1 VSQSHFTRVFPERHK
16 DKESTMKYGRIVGW
30 GKYAP
35 TRILTNDELAKMV
48 DTSDEWIRART
59 GIRQRHMATE
69 GETTTTMSVAASR
82 AALERAGLT
91 PLDLDLIILA
101 TTSPDHL
108 LPAASSMV
116 QDALG
121 AKCGAFQLQAGC
133 TGFVYGLAAAQAF
146 ISTGLHKNILVIGAE
161 TISRNVDWQDRETC
175 VLFGDGAGA
184 VIVQACDEPTGVLS
198 FVLGS
203 DGSGA
208 EHLKI
213 RLGVHEVMTPEAIAR
228 GEHFIHMNGREVFK
242 FATRVMVQAALEA
255 INQAGMSLSDIDLL
269 IPHQANLRIIELAA
283 RHLNLPMDKVV
294 VNIQNYGNT
303 STASIPIALVETIE
317 AGRVKEGDTLCL
329 VGFGAGLTWAAAVVR
344 WGVSERP
351 FAMSSMFAPVWRVQE
366 RAQVTLRVAQAA
378 AAMRVLTARRALGK
392 RTSQAVEVV
401 KSKAGAALL
410 PLYTRWD
417 KRYTRD
423 KHD

>member
-1 VSQSHFTRVFPERHK
+1 
-16 DKESTMKYGRIVGW
+16 MKYGRIVGW

-35 TRILTNDELAKMV
+35 AKVLTNFDLEKMV
-48 DTSDEWIRART
+48 ETSDEWIVART
-59 GIRQRHMATE
+59 GIRQRHVASE
-69 GETTTTMSVAASR
+69 GETTTTMSVEASR
-82 AALERAGLT
+82 AALERADLK
-91 PLDLDLIILA
+91 PEDLDLIILA

-121 AKCGAFQLQAGC
+121 ARCGAFQLQAGC

-146 ISTGLHKNILVIGAE
+146 ISTGLHKNILVIGTE
-161 TISRNVDWQDRETC
+161 TISRNVDWKDRETC

-228 GEHFIHMNGREVFK
+228 GDNFIHMNGREVFK
-242 FATRVMVQAALEA
+242 FATRVMSQAALEA
-255 INQAGMSLSDIDLL
+255 INQAGMSLADIDLL

-283 RHLNLPMDKVV
+283 RHLNLPMDKVL

-303 STASIPIALVETIE
+303 SAASIPIALVEAIE
-317 AGRVKEGDTLCL
+317 LGRVKEGDTLCL

-351 FAMSSMFAPVWRVQE
+351 WGMSSLFAPVTKVRD
-366 RAQVTLRVAQAA
+366 RAQVALRVAQTAA
-378 AAMRVLTARRALGK
+378 TMRVMVAQRAFQK
-392 RTSQAVEVV
+392 RTGKAVETA
-401 KSKAGAALL
+401 KSIASAALL
-410 PLYTRWD
+410 PLYTRLD
-417 KRYTRD
+417 KRYTRN
-423 KHD
+423 KK

>member
-1 VSQSHFTRVFPERHK
+1 
-16 DKESTMKYGRIVGW
+16 MKYGRIVGW

-35 TRILTNDELAKMV
+35 ARVLTNADLANMV
-48 DTSDEWIRART
+48 DTSDEWIVTRT
-59 GIRQRHMATE
+59 GIRRRHIAGE
-69 GETTTTMSVAASR
+69 GETTATMSVAASR
-82 AALERAGLT
+82 AALTQAGLS
-91 PLDLDLIILA
+91 PADLDLIILA

-108 LPAASSMV
+108 LPAASSLV
-116 QDALG
+116 QESLG

-146 ISTGLHKNILVIGAE
+146 ISTGLHKNVLVIGAE
-161 TISRNVDWQDRETC
+161 TISRNVDWKDRETC

-208 EHLKI
+208 PYLRI
-213 RLGVHEVMTPEAIAR
+213 NMGAHEVITPETIQR
-228 GEHFIHMNGREVFK
+228 GDHLVRMNGREVFK
-242 FATRVMVQAALEA
+242 FATRVMGQAATEA
-255 INQAGMSLSDIDLL
+255 ILQAGMSLSDIDLL

-283 RHLNLPMDKVV
+283 RHLGLPMGKVL
-294 VNIQNYGNT
+294 VNIQDYGNT
-303 STASIPIALVETIE
+303 SAASIPIALVEAIE
-317 AGRVKEGDTLCL
+317 QGRCKEGDNLCL

-351 FAMSSMFAPVWRVQE
+351 FAMSSLFAPVVKARE
-366 RAQVTLRVAQAA
+366 RAQVTWRVAQTA
-378 AAMRVLTARRALGK
+378 AAMRVMTARQALQK
-392 RTSQAVEVV
+392 RTAQAVEIV
-401 KSKAGAALL
+401 KSRASAALL
-410 PLYTRWD
+410 PLYTRGD

-423 KHD
+423 RHG

>member
-1 VSQSHFTRVFPERHK
+1 
-16 DKESTMKYGRIVGW
+16 MKYGRIVGW

-35 TRILTNDELAKMV
+35 PRVLTNFDLEKMV
-48 DTSDEWIRART
+48 DTSDEWIVTRT
-59 GIRQRHMATE
+59 GIRRRHIAGE

-82 AALERAGLT
+82 AALERADLK
-91 PLDLDLIILA
+91 PEDLDLIILA
-101 TTSPDHL
+101 TTSPDYL

-133 TGFVYGLAAAQAF
+133 TGFVYGLATAQAF

-161 TISRNVDWQDRETC
+161 TISRNVDWKDRETC

-184 VIVQACDEPTGVLS
+184 VVVQACDEPTGVLS

-208 EHLKI
+208 QHLKI
-213 RLGVHEVMTPEAIAR
+213 GIGVHEVITPEAIVR
-228 GEHFIHMNGREVFK
+228 GENLIHMNGREVFK
-242 FATRVMVQAALEA
+242 FATRVMGQAALEA

-283 RHLNLPMDKVV
+283 RHLNLPMDKVL
-294 VNIQNYGNT
+294 VNIQEYGNT
-303 STASIPIALVETIE
+303 STASIPIALVEAIE
-317 AGRVKEGDTLCL
+317 QGRVKEGDTLCL
-329 VGFGAGLTWAAAVVR
+329 VGFGAGLTWAAAVLR

-351 FAMSSMFAPVWRVQE
+351 FAMSSMFAPVAKVRD
-366 RAQVTLRVAQAA
+366 RAQVALRVAQTS
-378 AAMRVLTARRALGK
+378 AAMRVAVARHALQK
-392 RTSQAVEVV
+392 STSKAVEAV
-401 KSKAGAALL
+401 KSRASAALL
-410 PLYTRWD
+410 PLYTRLD
-417 KRYTRD
+417 KRYTKD
-423 KHD
+423 KRP